1 MRLVSRFVN
10 EAVMCLQE
18 GILHNPVSMWCD
30 DDGQGLY
37 KSTTVFYCL
46 QINAKRGFDCGS
58 CQLASR

>member
-37 KSTTVFYCL
+37 SQQLFSIVFKL
-46 QINAKRGFDCGS
+46 MLSVALIVGRVS
-58 CQLASR
+58 